1 MIVYDLISL
10 APVIA
15 TVYSLIKKEYKML
28 FGIIVV
34 TIIQLLIKKGI
45 KNFKIKNEVFLRP
58 KDACNC
64 SSMNNG
70 GHVGLTPG
78 FPSGHVAV
86 TTFFVNY
93 MYFKY
98 YTGDYFILTFINIVP
113 LIMGISRYEK
123 QCHNIW
129 QILAGY
135 TLAIIVLM
143 FF

>member
-10 APVIA
+10 VPIIAVI
-15 TVYSLIKKEYKML
+15 YSILNREYKLL

-34 TIIQLLIKKGI
+34 TLIQLLIKKGI
-45 KNFKIKNEVFLRP
+45 KEFEIKNNIFLRP

-64 SSMNNG
+64 SSINNG
-70 GHVGLTPG
+70 GYVGLTPG
-78 FPSGHVAV
+78 FPSGHVAL

-98 YTGDYFILTFINIVP
+98 YSGDYFILTFINIVP

-135 TLAIIVLM
+135 MLAIIVLI